1 MKQALKNTKNRH
13 PEPQKCQFQIAELC
27 YQLHRYAEAA
37 YFYEKCIEK
46 NICNVQLR
54 YKQINAMYHANLY
67 DGILQLIHQILYLD
81 SKNFG
86 LRLRLEEKGMLL
98 IFQARV
104 MESM

>member
-1 MKQALKNTKNRH
+1 
-13 PEPQKCQFQIAELC
+13 
-27 YQLHRYAEAA
+27 
-37 YFYEKCIEK
+37 
-46 NICNVQLR
+46 
-54 YKQINAMYHANLY
+54 MYHANLY